1 MSTKSAPPHPEF
13 PVPDTDSPLPD
24 TNLELTREFWTAA
37 AREELVIPRCGGCG
51 RWNWYPSE
59 QCPGCGDTD
68 LPWTAVSG
76 RGTLFSWA
84 VVRRAFVEPFAE
96 KVPYVTGLVALNEDP
111 AVRLVASI
119 VECPPDRLQVDMPL
133 RVVFRP
139 LSFSEVSREVVA
151 PMFTPAV

>member
-1 MSTKSAPPHPEF
+1 MSIDSAPPD
-13 PVPDTDSPLPD
+13 PDFPLPD
-24 TNLELTREFWTAA
+24 TDWELTREFWAAA

-111 AVRLVASI
+111 AVRLVARI
-119 VECPPDRLQVDMPL
+119 VECPPDRLRVDMPL

-139 LSFSEVSREVVA
+139 LSFPEVSREVVA

>member
-1 MSTKSAPPHPEF
+1 MSAESAPPEPEF
-13 PVPDTDSPLPD
+13 PLPD
-24 TNLELTREFWTAA
+24 TNWEMTREFWAAA
-37 AREELVIPRCGGCG
+37 AREELVIPRCDGCD

-59 QCPGCGDTD
+59 QCPGCGETN

-84 VVRRAFVEPFAE
+84 VVRRAFVKPFAE

-111 AVRLVASI
+111 AVRLVAGI
-119 VECPPDRLQVDMPL
+119 VDCQPDQLRVDLPL

-139 LSFSEVSREVVA
+139 LSFPGVSREVVA
-151 PMFTPAV
+151 PMFAPAV